1 MKKHKLAEIE
11 TAYVVK
17 EKLLV
22 LNAQSIVNADNLKVT
37 WDLTIGLKIWKMASS
52 QKPVQLIIQTA
63 RIAAVKKF
71 CVTLHN

>member
-22 LNAQSIVNADNLKVT
+22 LNAQSIVNVDNLKVT
-37 WDLTIGLKIWKMASS
+37 
-52 QKPVQLIIQTA
+52 
-63 RIAAVKKF
+63 
-71 CVTLHN
+71 